1 MQSENIQFPV
11 YLKYKNNTSYYR
23 IDSLESFVEL
33 QKMGT
38 KVFKYEIKAKI
49 YPDRLRIL
57 DMIVNEEQLW
67 STIDSEEFNALAG
80 LVD

>member
-1 MQSENIQFPV
+1 MQTENIQFPV

-23 IDSLESFVEL
+23 IDSLSSFVEL

-49 YPDRLRIL
+49 YPDKLRIL
-57 DMIVNEEQLW
+57 DMIANEENLW
-67 STIDSEEFNALAG
+67 TVISKEEFESIEQF
-80 LVD
+80 